1 MNRWLSGGRRAL
13 YLVVSYTR
21 AHGHVIRPGL
31 TLVAAVRLVEQLGH
45 GAVFR
50 SEGLS
55 PYSRPVYP
63 KLPRTPGGA
72 AAVTSAAD
80 DRGGVRFRPQ
90 RSVA

>member
-1 MNRWLSGGRRAL
+1 MARREVDAL

-31 TLVAAVRLVEQLGH
+31 TLVAAYHLIEQLGH

-63 KLPRTPGGA
+63 KLPRTPDRG
-72 AAVTSAAD
+72 AVTPATG
-80 DRGGVRFRPQ
+80 DRSGVRFLPQ

>member
-1 MNRWLSGGRRAL
+1 M
-13 YLVVSYTR
+13 
-21 AHGHVIRPGL
+21 IRPGL
-31 TLVAAVRLVEQLGH
+31 TLVAAYHLVEQLGH

-63 KLPRTPGGA
+63 KLPRTPDRRGA
-72 AAVTSAAD
+72 ETPATG
-80 DRGGVRFRPQ
+80 DRAGVRFRPQ